1 MQDDA
6 ELLHRSPA
14 EVRRSA
20 RKMAAI
26 GVDRVRL
33 TASWSQL
40 APASESQRRP
50 RFDAGDSRAYPPA
63 GFERLD
69 RAVRE
74 VRAAGMKAMIDLAFF
89 APRWAVE
96 RSGGAGRH
104 VWRPSP
110 REFGLFTR
118 AVAERYGG
126 TFRDPRGRRGETL
139 PAVRLWTT
147 WNEPNHPTFLLP
159 QWERL
164 GGRWR
169 PAAPHHYRQM
179 HNAAYEELKAVSPIN
194 AVLIGGL
201 ASFGHPGKG
210 PEANLGPLR
219 FTRELACVD
228 SRMRPLRRRACRG
241 FQPLRADGFAH
252 HPYSLSTT
260 PDNRDPS
267 RDRVQI
273 GELDRLADLLAEL
286 HRLGR
291 TATPLPLYLTEYGY
305 ETSPPDPGGR
315 LPREHA
321 RFLAYA
327 TYLAWSRPEVRMFAQ
342 FLLKDIGPDLSE
354 PSGSVARW
362 SDYQSGLFRHD
373 GRPKR
378 VVLRAFQLPF
388 HVEAVQAEDGSREV
402 IAFGQVRPR
411 SGAQWMEIQRL
422 GARGRW
428 RREASVGPSSTD
440 AAGGCGSLA
449 TDAEGFYVRRL
460 SFRGPAAYRA
470 VWRQLEGGAESS
482 PSITVGAPKPL
493 AGGVTPAG

>member
-6 ELLHRSPA
+6 ELLYRSPA
-14 EVRRSA
+14 EVQRSA
-20 RKMAAI
+20 RKMAAL

-40 APASESQRRP
+40 APASESERRP
-50 RFDAGDSRAYPPA
+50 RFDASDSRAYPPA

-69 RAVRE
+69 LAVRE

-96 RSGGAGRH
+96 RAGGAGRH

-110 REFGLFTR
+110 REFGRFTM

-126 TFRDPRGRRGETL
+126 VFRDPRGGTL
-139 PAVRLWTT
+139 PPVRLWTT
-147 WNEPNHPTFLLP
+147 WNEPNHRAFLRP

-164 GGRWR
+164 GARWR

-179 HNAAYEELKAVSPIN
+179 HNAAYDALKAVSPLN

-201 ASFGHPGKG
+201 ASFGHPGRG

-252 HPYSLSTT
+252 HPYSLRT
-260 PDNRDPS
+260 PPDDRDPS

-273 GELDRLADLLAEL
+273 GELDRLTGLLAEL
-286 HRLGR
+286 HLRGR
-291 TATPLPLYLTEYGY
+291 TATPLSLYLTEYGY
-305 ETSPPDPGGR
+305 ETAPPDPRGH
-315 LPREHA
+315 LPAEHA
-321 RFLAYA
+321 RYLAHA
-327 TYLAWSRPEVRMFAQ
+327 TYLAWSRPEVRMFPQ
-342 FLLKDIGPDLSE
+342 FLLQDIGPDRSQ
-354 PSGSVARW
+354 PAGSVARW
-362 SDYQSGLFRHD
+362 SDYQSGLLRHD

-378 VVLRAFQLPF
+378 AVLQAFKLPF
-388 HVEAVQAEDGSREV
+388 HVEAVQAGDGSPEL

-411 SGAQWMEIQRL
+411 RGPQWIEIQRR
-422 GARGRW
+422 GPRGRW
-428 RREASVGPSSTD
+428 TSEASAATPSTD
-440 AAGGCGSLA
+440 PAEGCGSFA

-460 SFRGPAAYRA
+460 SARGPAAYRA
-470 VWRQLEGGAESS
+470 VWRRLEGGTEPS
-482 PSITVGAPKPL
+482 PAITVEAPRPPVE
-493 AGGVTPAG
+493 APPPPAG